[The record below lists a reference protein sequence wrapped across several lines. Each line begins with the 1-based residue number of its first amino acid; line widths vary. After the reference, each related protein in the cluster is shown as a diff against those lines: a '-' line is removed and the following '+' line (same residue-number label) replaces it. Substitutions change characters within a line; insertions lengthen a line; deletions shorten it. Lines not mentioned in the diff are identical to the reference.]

1 MKSNSNKKNILT
13 NETKNLK
20 NDFKKMID
28 EMPDEDFI
36 DMVLFLL
43 NNGSKKTLEPL
54 SNQII
59 NNGENKKHFFYF
71 YFQGEA

>member
-59 NNGENKKHFFYF
+59 NNGENKK
-71 YFQGEA
+71 

>member
-36 DMVLFLL
+36 DIVLFLL
-43 NNGSKKTLEPL
+43 NSGSKKTLEPL

-59 NNGENKKHFFYF
+59 NNGENKK
-71 YFQGEA
+71 

>member
-13 NETKNLK
+13 DETKNLK

-59 NNGENKKHFFYF
+59 NNGENKK
-71 YFQGEA
+71 